1 MARMLHH
8 ISFPVTDLERSA
20 RLYDNALAALGY
32 RRVRSGEDFVGYG
45 VEDGEDRFLISAN
58 PDARCAGAGFHVA
71 LAAPSREAVDR
82 FHRLA
87 LEYGALNNGD
97 PGLREHYGPDY
108 YAAFIIDP
116 DGHRIEAVING

>member
-1 MARMLHH
+1 MLHH
-8 ISFPVTDLERSA
+8 ISLPVRDLERSA
-20 RLYDNALAALGY
+20 RVYDNALSALGY
-32 RRVRSGEDFVGYG
+32 RRVCSGESFVGYG
-45 VEDGEDRFLISAN
+45 VEEGKDQFLITATANAKSAG
-58 PDARCAGAGFHVA
+58 PGFHLA

-82 FHRLA
+82 FHQIA
-87 LEYGALNNGD
+87 MEFGASSNGD

>member
-1 MARMLHH
+1 MLHH
-8 ISFPVTDLERSA
+8 ISLPVADLEKSA

-32 RRVRSGEDFVGYG
+32 RRVYSGEGFVGYG
-45 VEDGEDRFLISAN
+45 VEEGKDKFLIAVKT
-58 PDARCAGAGFHVA
+58 DARSAGPGFHIA

-82 FHRLA
+82 FHQIA
-87 LEYGALNNGD
+87 LEFGASNNGD

-116 DGHRIEAVING
+116 DGHRIEAVIND